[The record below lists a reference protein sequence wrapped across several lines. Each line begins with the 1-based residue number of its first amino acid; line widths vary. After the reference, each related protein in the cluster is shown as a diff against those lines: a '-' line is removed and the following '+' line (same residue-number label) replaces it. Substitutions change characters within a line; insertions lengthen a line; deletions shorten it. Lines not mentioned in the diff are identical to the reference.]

1 MSSPITAA
9 LMERRA
15 IRRYLPQPVPDDLIK
30 EILAEARWAPSAT
43 NTQSTYVYVLSG
55 EPFKQFKA
63 ELRMYAESEVP
74 EAPDLVNT
82 RDMPPALKA
91 RQEDLFRT
99 RMSFVA
105 AEEAKMGI
113 QPQDPPVP
121 PMVAA
126 ADIFG
131 APLLLVL
138 AFPKMIG
145 VPYGCFD
152 AGMLAQSIALAA
164 HVRGLGTCITGSN
177 VRYAE
182 LLHKLIPGADDKN
195 FIVAIAMGYP
205 DLEAPVNRFPRTRI
219 PVEEFVTFV
228 R

>member
-1 MSSPITAA
+1 MTTPITEA
-9 LMERRA
+9 LKERRA
-15 IRRYLPQPVPDDLIK
+15 IRRYLPKPVPDDLLK

-55 EPFKQFKA
+55 EPFEQFKT
-63 ELRMYAESEVP
+63 ELKMYSESEVP

-82 RDMPPALKA
+82 RDMPPELKA
-91 RQEDLFRT
+91 RQEELFRT
-99 RMSFVA
+99 RMSFIA
-105 AEEAKMGI
+105 AEEAKTGI
-113 QPQDPPVP
+113 KPQDPPVP
-121 PMVAA
+121 PLVAGA
-126 ADIFG
+126 AIFG
-131 APLLLVL
+131 APLVLVL
-138 AFPKMIG
+138 AMPKIIG
-145 VPYGCFD
+145 LPYGCFD

-182 LLHKLIPGADDKN
+182 LLRKVLPGTDDKS

-219 PVEEFVTFV
+219 PVDEFVTFV

>member
-1 MSSPITAA
+1 MSSPITEA
-9 LMERRA
+9 LEGRRA
-15 IRRYLPQPVPDDLIK
+15 IRRYLPQPVPDDLVR

-55 EPFKQFKA
+55 PPFEQFKA

-74 EAPDLVNT
+74 EAPDLVNV
-82 RDMPPALKA
+82 RDMPPELKA

-99 RMSFVA
+99 RMSFIA
-105 AEEAKMGI
+105 AEEAKLGI
-113 QPQDPPVP
+113 QPQDPPVS
-121 PMVAA
+121 PMIAGAA
-126 ADIFG
+126 IFG
-131 APLLLVL
+131 APQLLVL
-138 AFPKMIG
+138 AMPKIIG
-145 VPYGCFD
+145 IPYGCFD

-182 LLHKLIPGADDKN
+182 LLRKVLPGTEDKS

-205 DLEAPVNRFPRTRI
+205 DWEAPINRFPRTRI
-219 PVEEFVTFV
+219 PVDEFVTFV